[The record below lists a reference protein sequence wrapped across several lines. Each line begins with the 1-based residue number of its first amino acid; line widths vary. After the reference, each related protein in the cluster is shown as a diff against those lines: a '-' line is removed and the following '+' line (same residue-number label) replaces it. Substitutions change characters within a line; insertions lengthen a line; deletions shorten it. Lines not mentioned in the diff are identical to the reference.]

1 MSEYLEQAERFLRG
15 SGTEINIVP
24 AGVVDGFPLSDDDKP
39 HNKYKVTL
47 TRGTKSYTFPFYD
60 SYHNF
65 THGIKPNSY
74 DVLASVQSYPI
85 QGDMWEFAKEFGY
98 KIDSEESYKRVRKIW
113 LDCKN
118 QYDNLAQLFGL
129 HFIKE
134 LAEIQ

>member
-1 MSEYLEQAERFLRG
+1 MSEYLEKAEQFLRC
-15 SGTEINIVP
+15 SDTKIDIVP
-24 AGVVDGFPLSDDDKP
+24 AGIVDGFPFGEDDQP

-65 THGIKPNSY
+65 KHGIKPNAY

-85 QGDMWEFAKEFGY
+85 QGDMWDFAREFGY
-98 KIDSEESYKRVRKIW
+98 KIDSEQAYKRVRKIW

-129 HFIKE
+129 YFIKE